1 MKDQGRGNSAVPGA
15 QFRTGRFWGA
25 VIIFPAHRDSLCPF
39 PFPHSEEFVLSFT
52 QPRDCISRLHLL
64 KPSPRAQRHTCP
76 WSLPRLQVRGLPALP
91 GPPCGRGAPA
101 PPDRLSA
108 IPASAISPPGPA
120 PDLSTPL
127 SGPARPFLAGR
138 RPLAS
143 QLASLGRLQAGQ
155 ACSGT
160 RGGGGRRRRPE
171 GGALPRLGVLTQPA
185 ASLTTAA
192 RARRQTKAGTEPLG
206 TPARAD
212 RTTTPRRLRAS
223 PSPVPWRPRLP
234 RALWET

>member
-1 MKDQGRGNSAVPGA
+1 MFFLSPSRETAFPVSIFRSPPRGPRGTPAYGPSRVSRCGA
-15 QFRTGRFWGA
+15 
-25 VIIFPAHRDSLCPF
+25 
-39 PFPHSEEFVLSFT
+39 FPHSRPCL
-52 QPRDCISRLHLL
+52 PADGPLL
-64 KPSPRAQRHTCP
+64 LPTD
-76 WSLPRLQVRGLPALP
+76 SLPF
-91 GPPCGRGAPA
+91 
-101 PPDRLSA
+101 
-108 IPASAISPPGPA
+108 PASAISPPGPA

-171 GGALPRLGVLTQPA
+171 GGALPCLGVLTQPA

-192 RARRQTKAGTEPLG
+192 HARRQTKGRHRAPWNAGASGPDYNSQEAPREAQ
-206 TPARAD
+206 PRALAA
-212 RTTTPRRLRAS
+212 PAS
-223 PSPVPWRPRLP
+223 PSTVGNVVRRCDLHGGSR
-234 RALWET
+234 RALLGAQVTPVWTESEAQTCSRS

>member
-1 MKDQGRGNSAVPGA
+1 MVPPASPGA
-15 QFRTGRFWGA
+15 GPSRTPG
-25 VIIFPAHRDSLCPF
+25 
-39 PFPHSEEFVLSFT
+39 
-52 QPRDCISRLHLL
+52 
-64 KPSPRAQRHTCP
+64 
-76 WSLPRLQVRGLPALP
+76 PALRQT
-91 GPPCGRGAPA
+91 GPCSSRQTLPF
-101 PPDRLSA
+101 
-108 IPASAISPPGPA
+108 PASAISPPGPA
-120 PDLSTPL
+120 PDLSTQL

-171 GGALPRLGVLTQPA
+171 GGALPCLGVLTQPA

-206 TPARAD
+206 TPARVD

-223 PSPVPWRPRLP
+223 PSPVLWRPRLP

>member
-1 MKDQGRGNSAVPGA
+1 MFFLSPSRETAFPVSIFRSPPRGPRGTPAYGPSRVSRCGA
-15 QFRTGRFWGA
+15 
-25 VIIFPAHRDSLCPF
+25 
-39 PFPHSEEFVLSFT
+39 FPHSRPCL
-52 QPRDCISRLHLL
+52 PADGPLL
-64 KPSPRAQRHTCP
+64 LPTD
-76 WSLPRLQVRGLPALP
+76 SLPF
-91 GPPCGRGAPA
+91 
-101 PPDRLSA
+101 
-108 IPASAISPPGPA
+108 PASAISPPGPA

-171 GGALPRLGVLTQPA
+171 GGALPCLGVLTQPA

-192 RARRQTKAGTEPLG
+192 HARRQTKAGTEPLG
-206 TPARAD
+206 TPARVD
-212 RTTTPRRLRAS
+212 RTTTPRRLRAR